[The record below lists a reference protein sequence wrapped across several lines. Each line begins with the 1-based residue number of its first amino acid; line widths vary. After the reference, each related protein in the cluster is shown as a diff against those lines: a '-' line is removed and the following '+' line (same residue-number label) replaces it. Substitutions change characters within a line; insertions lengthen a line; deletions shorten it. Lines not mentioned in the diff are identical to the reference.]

1 MSNDKAAYLQSRNN
15 LALTFLKAKIKG
27 KHFYWHYWEKWNY
40 IQEFIKHVK
49 QLRFLVWDDLRYK
62 AKLHDE
68 ELEKNLHI
76 MNTTKCGMQKLPELA
91 NDQGLQ
97 IN

>member
-1 MSNDKAAYLQSRNN
+1 MFSSMRY
-15 LALTFLKAKIKG
+15 
-27 KHFYWHYWEKWNY
+27 
-40 IQEFIKHVK
+40 
-49 QLRFLVWDDLRYK
+49 LRYK

-68 ELEKNLHI
+68 ELEKNLHT
-76 MNTTKCGMQKLPELA
+76 MNITKCGMQKLPQLA